1 MRLNKVIAA
10 ATIPAMV
17 ASPVAAANPAAS
29 LSLRG
34 DSGDAAGSGDATAAT
49 AETAAAA
56 AQPYAAEGAA
66 GGISSPLLIGGLA
79 VLLVIIGAVALGSG
93 HHGSHPASA

>member
-1 MRLNKVIAA
+1 MSLKNVIAA

-17 ASPVAAANPAAS
+17 ASPVAAANNPAAS

-34 DSGDAAGSGDATAAT
+34 DSSEAGDAAATATPAPIEQSDAAYAAGSGLST
-49 AETAAAA
+49 
-56 AQPYAAEGAA
+56 
-66 GGISSPLLIGGLA
+66 PLIIGGLA
-79 VLLVIIGAVALGSG
+79 VLLVVIGAVALGSG

>member
-17 ASPVAAANPAAS
+17 ASPAAAANPAAS

-34 DSGDAAGSGDATAAT
+34 DSTEATESAESSSAT
-49 AETAAAA
+49 LPAAETAQSEGA
-56 AQPYAAEGAA
+56 YAAS
-66 GGISSPLLIGGLA
+66 GGLSSPLIIGGI

-93 HHGSHPASA
+93 HHGSSVASA

>member
-1 MRLNKVIAA
+1 MRLKKVIAA

-34 DSGDAAGSGDATAAT
+34 DASGSGDSSTATATAA
-49 AETAAAA
+49 AAAAA
-56 AQPYAAEGAA
+56 AQPYDAA
-66 GGISSPLLIGGLA
+66 GASGLSSPLIIGGLA
-79 VLLVIIGAVALGSG
+79 VLLVVIGAVALGSG
-93 HHGSHPASA
+93 HHGMHSASA

>member
-34 DSGDAAGSGDATAAT
+34 DASESAGSSEATAGTTESAV
-49 AETAAAA
+49 AA
-56 AQPYAAEGAA
+56 AQPYAAEGA
-66 GGISSPLLIGGLA
+66 GGISTPLLIGGLA
-79 VLLVIIGAVALGSG
+79 VLLVVIGAVALGSG
-93 HHGSHPASA
+93 HHGSTPASA

>member
-1 MRLNKVIAA
+1 MSLKKVIAA

-34 DSGDAAGSGDATAAT
+34 DSAESTGSGDSAAAT
-49 AETAAAA
+49 SDSAAAL
-56 AQPYAAEGAA
+56 QSYAAEGAGA
-66 GGISSPLLIGGLA
+66 GISTPLLIGGIVVLA
-79 VLLVIIGAVALGSG
+79 VIIGAVALGSG
-93 HHGSHPASA
+93 HHGSNPASA

>member
-1 MRLNKVIAA
+1 MSLKKVIAA

-34 DSGDAAGSGDATAAT
+34 DSAESTGSDSSVANAD
-49 AETAAAA
+49 TAAAL
-56 AQPYAAEGAA
+56 QSYAAEGAA
-66 GGISSPLLIGGLA
+66 GGISAPLIIGGLA

-93 HHGSHPASA
+93 HHGSNPASA

>member
-1 MRLNKVIAA
+1 MSLKKVIAA

-34 DSGDAAGSGDATAAT
+34 DSSESAGSADSTAAT
-49 AETAAAA
+49 SDTATAV
-56 AQPYAAEGAA
+56 QSYAAEGAG
-66 GGISSPLLIGGLA
+66 GGISAPLLIGGLA
-79 VLLVIIGAVALGSG
+79 VLAVIIGAVALGSG
-93 HHGSHPASA
+93 HHGSNPASA

>member
-10 ATIPAMV
+10 ATIPAIV

-34 DSGDAAGSGDATAAT
+34 DSTEASGSSETATAA
-49 AETAAAA
+49 AAATA
-56 AQPYAAEGAA
+56 AQPYAAAEA
-66 GGISSPLLIGGLA
+66 GSGISTPLLIGGLA
-79 VLLVIIGAVALGSG
+79 VLLVVIGAVALGSG
-93 HHGSHPASA
+93 HHGMNAASA

>member
-1 MRLNKVIAA
+1 MRLKKVIAA

-34 DSGDAAGSGDATAAT
+34 DSGESGGGNANAAT
-49 AETAAAA
+49 ADSTAVAA

-66 GGISSPLLIGGLA
+66 SGLSSPLLIGGLA

-93 HHGSHPASA
+93 HHGSNPASA

>member
-1 MRLNKVIAA
+1 MRLKKVIAA

-29 LSLRG
+29 LSLRS
-34 DSGDAAGSGDATAAT
+34 SGESGETAAATAAT
-49 AETAAAA
+49 ATAA
-56 AQPYAAEGAA
+56 AQPYGAAESG

-93 HHGSHPASA
+93 HHGSSPASA

>member
-17 ASPVAAANPAAS
+17 ASPVAAANPAGS

-34 DSGDAAGSGDATAAT
+34 DSTEASASSEASTAA
-49 AETAAAA
+49 AAAA
-56 AQPYAAEGAA
+56 AQPYGAAEAA
-66 GGISSPLLIGGLA
+66 SGISTPLLIGGLA
-79 VLLVIIGAVALGSG
+79 VLLVVIGAVALGSG
-93 HHGSHPASA
+93 HHGMNAASA